1 MRGAGPGRAHRRPDA
16 GAAWPAAQGQN
27 PRAGRSSRDRT
38 GFPGGSAASPSPSRP
53 RASQTRGAEGGPA
66 VSGAGTRSAL
76 PGRGQP
82 PSRPS
87 CKQPRRRVNK
97 ETHHSK
103 RVHLV
108 FRESSPSETVT
119 HGAVCFHAEAA
130 ACWPRPRPSD
140 PVTRAACRRH
150 CPPPPPR
157 PRLRT
162 GQWRPG
168 RTVSRRRASEPAAS
182 AGRSASAPRGSAPP
196 HTCAKGRGESAR
208 GRWGRGG
215 LVRTRGEMGG
225 RPEQGVM
232 SRKKAAA
239 ACEV

>member
-97 ETHHSK
+97 ERLITPNECTLCSVRAHPLKPSHTVLFASTQK
-103 RVHLV
+103 PLRAGHAHGPRTRSRGLHVVVTALLLLLVLV
-108 FRESSPSETVT
+108 FVQVSGAQGGRCLEEGPLSQRRPQGAQLLL
-119 HGAVCFHAEAA
+119 HGAQLRLIPA
-130 ACWPRPRPSD
+130 R
-140 PVTRAACRRH
+140 RAAVR
-150 CPPPPPR
+150 
-157 PRLRT
+157 
-162 GQWRPG
+162 
-168 RTVSRRRASEPAAS
+168 
-182 AGRSASAPRGSAPP
+182 
-196 HTCAKGRGESAR
+196 AR
-208 GRWGRGG
+208 G
-215 LVRTRGEMGG
+215 
-225 RPEQGVM
+225 
-232 SRKKAAA
+232 AAGDGA
-239 ACEV
+239 GS